1 MSCWIWI
8 LCPGQWEREGEC
20 EEGLVPVGA
29 REFSV
34 SSRSWNSFLLPSR
47 LRQTKYFL
55 AKQLWQWPGR
65 PGQGRDESL
74 HVRSL
79 ARKIYTKTMTLLYN
93 LIPPDS
99 DISCSYKQREVKL
112 MLLSHFQPLTPPE
125 RERERERDPSCSPT
139 PDLAAQP
146 VSKWGVSLWWIMI
159 HSPLSP
165 LSPST
170 LAPPC
175 CTIDAQIK
183 CINNRCQSQ
192 WSRQRKQFKPVV
204 SLSSSLP
211 LRIQSTESRIKTRKW
226 FVISSA
232 GALTHQLI
240 IQCVG
245 VCLGIFRLT
254 TVTKCFKIT
263 DLFLSPFDIQFTSSL
278 SIWLVILSDNWTV
291 PAAGADGEFW
301 LNLVLILI
309 WTRKQRAGEILA
321 LLLVFIV
328 ISLIV

>member
-1 MSCWIWI
+1 MWGGPAAWC
-8 LCPGQWEREGEC
+8 L
-20 EEGLVPVGA
+20 VGA

-125 RERERERDPSCSPT
+125 RERQRERDPSCSPT

-159 HSPLSP
+159 HSPLS
-165 LSPST
+165 
-170 LAPPC
+170 
-175 CTIDAQIK
+175 
-183 CINNRCQSQ
+183 
-192 WSRQRKQFKPVV
+192 
-204 SLSSSLP
+204 SLSLHSCPALLHNWCTNKMHQQSMSISMISPEEAIQTSSL
-211 LRIQSTESRIKTRKW
+211 S
-226 FVISSA
+226 
-232 GALTHQLI
+232 
-240 IQCVG
+240 
-245 VCLGIFRLT
+245 
-254 TVTKCFKIT
+254 
-263 DLFLSPFDIQFTSSL
+263 LFLSPSENTI
-278 SIWLVILSDNWTV
+278 N
-291 PAAGADGEFW
+291 
-301 LNLVLILI
+301 
-309 WTRKQRAGEILA
+309 RK
-321 LLLVFIV
+321 
-328 ISLIV
+328 